1 MYSLILIKNLVWIQQ
16 KQYKK
21 IENHFFHL
29 IEAAKTSQSVNHLC
43 SVKKST
49 DLRLL
54 RPVQDFSL
62 LMSLKKKNNYK

>member
-1 MYSLILIKNLVWIQQ
+1 
-16 KQYKK
+16 
-21 IENHFFHL
+21 
-29 IEAAKTSQSVNHLC
+29 LC

-54 RPVQDFSL
+54 RPVQDYSL